1 MYLFMAALG
10 LCFFAETFSS
20 CGQQRL
26 LFLAVHGVLIVVAF
40 LVVEHRLGTRTSAV
54 AAGGL

>member
-40 LVVEHRLGTRTSAV
+40 LVVSLDSRHPGSA
-54 AAGGL
+54 AQAP